1 MFFSVLVFSYPP
13 FSLHNKSFYLMC
25 SPEPRRQC
33 EIRSSA
39 IRNTLRTQTCIGF
52 SHTFCGCL
60 IVTSMSV
67 SEWDP
72 TQVSFR
78 KCNHTDLSYFIF
90 SVFLCVWA
98 TVWYQKWGEDV
109 PVLYQHRANSAGLAF
124 LQSTRKNL
132 QNKVIIGKGKKKV
145 ASWLPI
151 CSSGSPRPI
160 SATLLFCWDKNTTV
174 PPPNTLMPKSG
185 CVRLGNSSDTLI
197 PWNSC
202 QHPLKCQH
210 LQQGLMGC
218 GHLSSTSC
226 SRDSVIWRKNQS
238 CDKT

>member
-1 MFFSVLVFSYPP
+1 MPSGILSGPRPALVFLILSVGVSLSLLCQSQSGIQHRCPSGSAITLTFLIS
-13 FSLHNKSFYLMC
+13 FSLC
-25 SPEPRRQC
+25 
-33 EIRSSA
+33 
-39 IRNTLRTQTCIGF
+39 
-52 SHTFCGCL
+52 
-60 IVTSMSV
+60 
-67 SEWDP
+67 
-72 TQVSFR
+72 
-78 KCNHTDLSYFIF
+78 F
-90 SVFLCVWA
+90 SVFGQQCGIRNGEKMSLCCI
-98 TVWYQKWGEDV
+98 
-109 PVLYQHRANSAGLAF
+109 
-124 LQSTRKNL
+124 STELILLGWLSFKAQEKNL